1 MKFAVAVLAFL
12 ALAAPA
18 ASARPVEQFLEPA
31 TSCEEQWA
39 AAYHTSAP
47 SSCEEQALASR
58 GSGAPAEATVT
69 ADAAPSLPSPDAGF
83 DWGAAAIG
91 AGAAGAIALAGW
103 SVLAL
108 SRRRVRTAR

>member
-31 TSCEEQWA
+31 TSCEQQWV

-58 GSGAPAEATVT
+58 GLGAPAEATVT
-69 ADAAPSLPSPDAGF
+69 GDAAPSLPLTDSGF
-83 DWGAAAIG
+83 DWGAAAVG
-91 AGAAGAIALAGW
+91 AGAALALGGW